1 MREIAQD
8 FTLRFSYPVIFTRG
22 VFEASDPTLRD
33 LLRRAG
39 PERHR
44 VLPVVDAGVLEK
56 TPDLPARLEG
66 YADAHRDVIQL
77 VDAPLKVRGGEVCKN
92 DPREVEEIHE
102 RVERHGL
109 CRHSFVL
116 AIGGGSVLDAV
127 GFATTTAHRGLR
139 LIRMPTTVLAQNDAG
154 IGVKNAI
161 NWHGRK
167 NFLGTFAAPFAV
179 INDYQWLDTLSP
191 RDRRAGIAE
200 AVKVALI
207 RDRAFFEWLHRERGA
222 LVRSEPAATE
232 AMIERCAE
240 IHLAHI
246 RDGGDPFEQGSAR
259 PLDFGHW
266 SAHKLEEL
274 SGGGLRH
281 GEAVAVGIAIDALY
295 SEQAGL
301 LPERDLKTLLTTL
314 EDLGFDLRPALL
326 SQLDI
331 ARALDEFRQH
341 LGGRPCITLLDG
353 IGHGVEVDDL
363 DLERL
368 AKCVEI
374 LLGTGGRAPGL
385 G

>member
-1 MREIAQD
+1 MREIVQD
-8 FTLRFSYPVIFTRG
+8 VRLSFSYPVVFTRG
-22 VFEASDPTLRD
+22 ALDASDPTLRD

-44 VLPVVDAGVLEK
+44 VLPVVDSGVLDA
-56 TPDLPARLEG
+56 TPDLPARLES

-77 VDAPLKVRGGEVCKN
+77 VDAPLPVRGGEICKN
-92 DPREVEEIHE
+92 DPKEVDEIHE

-116 AIGGGSVLDAV
+116 AIGGGSVLDAA
-127 GFATTTAHRGLR
+127 GFAAATAHRGLR
-139 LIRMPTTVLAQNDAG
+139 LLRMPTTVLAQNDAG

-161 NWHGRK
+161 NWRGRK
-167 NFLGTFAAPFAV
+167 NFLGSFAPPFAV
-179 INDYQWLDTLSP
+179 LNDFDWLETLSS
-191 RDRRAGIAE
+191 RDRRSGIAE

-207 RDRAFFEWLHRERGA
+207 RDAGFFEWLHRERGTLA
-222 LVRSEPAATE
+222 RCEAAATE
-232 AMIERCAE
+232 TRIERCAE

-246 RDGGDPFEQGSAR
+246 RQGGDPFEQGSAR

-295 SEQAGL
+295 SAQVGL
-301 LPERDLKTLLTTL
+301 LPERDLQTLLATL

-331 ARALDEFRQH
+331 ARALSEFREH

-353 IGHGVEVDDL
+353 IGRGVEVEDV
-363 DLERL
+363 DLEGL
-368 AKCVEI
+368 AKCVE
-374 LLGTGGRAPGL
+374 LLIGSGERVPGL